1 MTNKEIAKLG
11 VLIASIELGLDGIEV
26 EFRGESFF
34 KRKTINA
41 VFFKEVYTI
50 VFNEDLL
57 EFSHEDN
64 ILKCAFHETRHAYQ
78 MACIEFPE
86 LMNIDVSDVEVEIWK
101 SEFECY
107 FGPGDE
113 LYETQLIELDAVRF
127 AEELFND
134 LYGDE

>member
-11 VLIASIELGLDGIEV
+11 VLIASIELGLDGIQV
-26 EFRGESFF
+26 EFRNESFF

-64 ILKCAFHETRHAYQ
+64 ILKCAFHETRLAYQ

-86 LMNIDVSDVEVEIWK
+86 LMNVDVSDVEVEIWK
-101 SEFECY
+101 SEFEYY